1 MNGVFD
7 DMGGEF
13 SARLRAH
20 RVTTR
25 TSRTREGEVTLTSRV
40 AIVEARFNIAVL
52 DRLHEPSFIGLR
64 RPTIDGETYI
74 IYEVVDV
81 RPMHF
86 QMLGVDVAV
95 PKVIRREFL
104 ETIDRS
110 WEGSEETWIDIIAVP
125 TDYRMDIKGDG
136 ITFKR
141 SNLTPLV
148 GSEAHVLSRETV
160 REFLCVEG
168 GAEVG
173 VLKGFNLPLTV
184 DIGELVRYHTGFF
197 GFTGCGKS
205 NLASYLIRRV
215 LEGSAEMAVVV
226 FDVAGEYL
234 IHLLDLAPYTYST
247 EDFRGES
254 RRIMDSQAIPETLE
268 GLLER
273 SQLERAVEALLEA
286 GRIRRLSMAQPPVE
300 TPLNLGLIL
309 RLIGGIANRGERESI
324 QAHLALN
331 KLNGF
336 MEMGGYEE
344 DTTFEEIA
352 RDPAA
357 KAELSRIL
365 TEFSTSI
372 HSMSSTSKDIQ
383 AILRALNEERFMD
396 LGGRTTIRNPE
407 WLASAVS
414 HGNLSGL
421 VIVYI
426 PEPDTA
432 RQALSRFIDHLLWL
446 KKTQGTGRPVLT
458 VIDEAQEF
466 IPDRTRREDY
476 TEQSNRSVEALLRQG
491 RKYRASGWV
500 CSQRVAH
507 LNVNALQQL
516 HSYFVSVLPRFYD
529 RMVIADAFSLS
540 YDLLDK
546 TTELETGEWLFVS
559 YRATKQRNVPIF
571 LKTPNNEEILAS
583 RLSRLKDNFKTRSM

>member
-1 MNGVFD
+1 MNRIFD
-7 DMGGEF
+7 DMEGEF

-40 AIVEARFNIAVL
+40 ALVEARFSIAVL

-64 RPTIDGETYI
+64 RPTLDGETYI

-86 QMLGVDVAV
+86 QMLGVDIAV

-110 WEGSEETWIDIIAVP
+110 WEGSEETWIDVVAVP
-125 TDYRMDIKGDG
+125 TDYRMDLKEGG
-136 ITFKR
+136 VTFRR

-148 GSEAHVLSRETV
+148 GSEAHILSRETV

-184 DIGELVRYHTGFF
+184 NIGELVRYHTGFF

-215 LEGSAEMAVVV
+215 LEGTEEITVVI

-247 EDFRGES
+247 EDFRGEP
-254 RRIMDSQAIPETLE
+254 RRIMGSQAIPETLE

-273 SQLERAVEALLEA
+273 RHLEMAVEKLLEA
-286 GRIRRLSMAQPPVE
+286 GRIRRLSMAQPPKE
-300 TPLNLGLIL
+300 IPLNLGLIL
-309 RLIGGIANRGERESI
+309 RLIGGIADKGERESI
-324 QAHLALN
+324 QAHIALN
-331 KLNGF
+331 KLNAF
-336 MEMGGYEE
+336 MEVGGYEE

-352 RDPAA
+352 GDPAA

-365 TEFSTSI
+365 TDFSTSI

-383 AILRALNEERFMD
+383 AILRALNEERSTGVERKTMP
-396 LGGRTTIRNPE
+396 RNPE

-414 HGNLSGL
+414 HGPLSGL
-421 VIVYI
+421 IIVYI
-426 PEPDTA
+426 PEPDIA
-432 RQALSRFIDHLLWL
+432 REAVSRFVDHLLWL

-491 RKYRASGWV
+491 RKYRASCWV

-583 RLSRLKDNFKTRSM
+583 NLSRLIKGPKISIT

>member
-1 MNGVFD
+1 MSRIFD
-7 DMGGEF
+7 DMNGEF

-40 AIVEARFNIAVL
+40 AIVEARFSIAVL
-52 DRLHEPSFIGLR
+52 DRLHEPGFIGLR

-95 PKVIRREFL
+95 PKVIRGEFL

-110 WEGSEETWIDIIAVP
+110 WEGSEETWIDVVAVP
-125 TDYRMDIKGDG
+125 TDYRMDIRGG
-136 ITFKR
+136 GVTFKR

-148 GSEAHVLSRETV
+148 GSEAHILSRETV

-168 GAEVG
+168 GVEVG

-184 DIGELVRYHTGFF
+184 DLGELVRYHTGFF

-215 LEGSAEMAVVV
+215 LEETAEISVVV

-247 EDFRGES
+247 EDFRGEPG
-254 RRIMDSQAIPETLE
+254 RIMDSQAIPETLE

-273 SQLERAVEALLEA
+273 SHLERAVENLLEA
-286 GRIRRLSMAQPPVE
+286 GRVRRLSMAQPLKE

-309 RLIGGIANRGERESI
+309 RLIGGIADRGERESI
-324 QAHLALN
+324 QAHITLN
-331 KLNGF
+331 KLNAF
-336 MEMGGYEE
+336 MDMGGYGE

-352 RDPAA
+352 EDQAA

-365 TEFSTSI
+365 TDFSASI

-383 AILRALNEERFMD
+383 AILRALNEERLTGVERKAMP
-396 LGGRTTIRNPE
+396 RNPE

-414 HGNLSGL
+414 HGPLSGL

-432 RQALSRFIDHLLWL
+432 REAVSRFVDHLLWL
-446 KKTQGTGRPVLT
+446 KKSQGTGRPVLT

-491 RKYRASGWV
+491 RKYRAGCWV

-583 RLSRLKDNFKTRSM
+583 NISRISQGLKTSK